1 MKFLAFARAAA
12 VVTAATVLLTGCAGA
27 QSAGSSDGSAAR
39 KGAVAMSFPTHDVNI
54 WKQQVDLM
62 QPIVEEAGYEL
73 LADNPN
79 WDIQTQVNDWTS
91 WIQRGDV
98 KAIMG
103 FPVQADSMVAVTA
116 QAKAANIPV
125 IGYAGS
131 WEGTSGQLILDVKGA
146 GAEVGQSAGEWIK
159 AKYANQS
166 VEVGLLA
173 DTRADLGRLQAE
185 GITEGLKASGANASV
200 FNLEASS
207 RDDGYK
213 AAQTQLVAHPQTK
226 IWLGIGADM
235 MLGAR
240 QAVLDSGV
248 SASDP
253 DRYVSA
259 TDGNDEVFKLIQ
271 AGNDIWRETHV
282 WSPKDLAEADAK
294 LLISAADGHPAG
306 DINVPTRHVTKD
318 TAADMMSK

>member
-1 MKFLAFARAAA
+1 MKVHALIRAAA
-12 VVTAATVLLTGCAGA
+12 AATAAAALLSGCA
-27 QSAGSSDGSAAR
+27 AGGTDASNNSGTH
-39 KGAVAMSFPTHDVNI
+39 KGAVAMSFPTQDVNI

-62 QPIVEEAGYEL
+62 KPLVEKAGYEL

-103 FPVQADSMVAVTA
+103 FPVQADSMVSVTA
-116 QAKAANIPV
+116 QAKAANVPV

-131 WEGTSGQLILDVKGA
+131 WDGTSAQLILDVKGA
-146 GAEVGQSAGEWIK
+146 GAEVGEAAGKWIK
-159 AKYANQS
+159 GKYGNQA

-185 GITEGLKASGANASV
+185 GITEGLKTSGANATID
-200 FNLEASS
+200 NLEASS

-240 QAVLDSGV
+240 QAVIDSGV
-248 SASDP
+248 SPSDP

-271 AGNDIWRETHV
+271 SGNDIWRETHV

-294 LLISAADGHPAG
+294 LLISAAEGSLSG

-318 TAADMMSK
+318 TAAEMLSK

>member
-1 MKFLAFARAAA
+1 MKAHALIRAAA
-12 VVTAATVLLTGCAGA
+12 VVTVATVLLSGCASSEGA
-27 QSAGSSDGSAAR
+27 DSSNGAGTT
-39 KGAVAMSFPTHDVNI
+39 KGALAMSFPTHDVNI

-62 QPIVEEAGYEL
+62 EPIVKEAGYEL
-73 LADNPN
+73 LADNSN
-79 WDIQTQVNDWTS
+79 WDIQTQVNNWTS

-103 FPVQADSMVAVTA
+103 FPVQADSMVSVTA
-116 QAKAANIPV
+116 QAKSANIPV
-125 IGYAGS
+125 IGYAGG
-131 WEGTSGQLILDVKGA
+131 WEGTSAQLILDVKGA
-146 GAEVGQSAGEWIK
+146 GAEVGKAAGEWIK
-159 AKYANQS
+159 EKYGNQS

-185 GITEGLKASGANASV
+185 GIQDGLKASGASSTV
-200 FNLEASS
+200 YNLEASS

-248 SASDP
+248 SANDP

-271 AGNDIWRETHV
+271 TGTDVWRETHV

-294 LLISAADGHPAG
+294 LLISAAEGNLSG

>member
-1 MKFLAFARAAA
+1 MKVHAIFRAAA
-12 VVTAATVLLTGCAGA
+12 VVTAATVLLSGCA
-27 QSAGSSDGSAAR
+27 SAEGTGSSQSSVQS
-39 KGAVAMSFPTHDVNI
+39 KGALAMSFPTQDVNI

-62 QPIVEEAGYEL
+62 KPIVEEAGYEL

-103 FPVQADSMVAVTA
+103 FPVQADSMVSVTA
-116 QAKAANIPV
+116 QAKSANIPV
-125 IGYAGS
+125 VGYAGG
-131 WEGTSGQLILDVKGA
+131 WEGTSAQLILDVKGA
-146 GAEVGQSAGEWIK
+146 GAEVGEAAGKWIK
-159 AKYANQS
+159 EKYGSDS

-185 GITEGLKASGANASV
+185 GIKEGLKTSGANANI

-248 SASDP
+248 SANDP
-253 DRYVSA
+253 ARYVSA
-259 TDGNDEVFKLIQ
+259 TDGNDEVFKLIRT
-271 AGNDIWRETHV
+271 GTDIWRETHV

-294 LLISAADGHPAG
+294 LLISAAEGKLSG

-318 TAADMMSK
+318 TAADMLSK